1 LKTNC
6 VAILILTMRK
16 CLVKTSFHLT
26 QLPCV

>member
-1 LKTNC
+1 